1 MSHQG
6 NMMRTI
12 ELLILTSHAEYIVVK
27 WDVICCESNSF
38 SLLLNSLGLV
48 S

>member
-6 NMMRTI
+6 NMRTI

-27 WDVICCESNSF
+27 WDVIWCESKFFLS
-38 SLLLNSLGLV
+38 S
-48 S
+48 